1 MEPPKPPRR
10 RIGSDPC
17 PGGASFEFRS
27 DIDNTGYSL
36 YHPSIKGKELIK
48 LLKAEEWAIART
60 EGSHHILVKGTKSI
74 SVPVHGNKDLKKGT
88 LESLKKQ
95 GGLK

>member
-1 MEPPKPPRR
+1 M
-10 RIGSDPC
+10 
-17 PGGASFEFRS
+17 
-27 DIDNTGYSL
+27 
-36 YHPSIKGKELIK
+36 KGKELIK
-48 LLKAEEWAIART
+48 LLKAAGWVLARI
-60 EGSHHILVKGTKSI
+60 EGSHHILVKGTKTI